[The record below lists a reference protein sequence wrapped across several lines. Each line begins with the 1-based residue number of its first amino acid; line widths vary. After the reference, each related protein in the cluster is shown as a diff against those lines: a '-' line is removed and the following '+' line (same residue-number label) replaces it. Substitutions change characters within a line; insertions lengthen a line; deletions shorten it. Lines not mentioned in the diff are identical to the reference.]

1 METSIHAAGCCCLV
15 SWSYDERRGI
25 RCRESV
31 MRALLKAAGLGEMEG
46 KRTDGEF
53 LLFSVVVFAA

>member
-1 METSIHAAGCCCLV
+1 MPGKC
-15 SWSYDERRGI
+15 DEGI
-25 RCRESV
+25 AKGSR
-31 MRALLKAAGLGEMEG
+31 LGEMEG